1 MKNLNNKKKVNPFLL
16 FFKKKKHNKI
26 NKFSLTFK
34 HSIFWIYF
42 NIFTADVIQ
51 LEGANASAE
60 EAADDLEEGGASQVK
75 IIQFT

>member
-34 HSIFWIYF
+34 HSIF
-42 NIFTADVIQ
+42 
-51 LEGANASAE
+51 
-60 EAADDLEEGGASQVK
+60 
-75 IIQFT
+75 

>member
-16 FFKKKKHNKI
+16 FFKKKNITNLI
-26 NKFSLTFK
+26 NFHWHLNIAF
-34 HSIFWIYF
+34 FEYF